1 MPIQILWGNDLNAQ
15 NTFIQKLIDKE
26 VSKEWKEIIVTNLNG
41 DDDEQV
47 NKAFDEVITP
57 PFGEGCRIVT
67 LKNNPI
73 FTAKN
78 EDLRTKFEKIHDN
91 IPQNTYFIL
100 QNTKK
105 PDSRLKSTKFLQK
118 LIKNNLA
125 KEKSFS
131 LPEIWDYEGQKR
143 FLENAA
149 NEMNIKM
156 DKNAA
161 ELIIDSVGNDSFK
174 LINEL
179 AKAKTY
185 LSAVSS
191 DSNSQL
197 FLKSIVVKKIFS
209 DHQSNIFKIIDL
221 LLQKNINESLIEINY
236 SLQKGEPALRLNAV
250 LISQIRIHT
259 IIKLGVN
266 SVMIIQKR
274 FVILQAFLIQK
285 EFFLFEKK
293 SKIYLK
299 NI

>member
-1 MPIQILWGNDLNAQ
+1 MDTKNVIAAISLSAAVIILYSLFFAPAVVDQKDISNDKNITSENSSTDAPSLVQDEETIKISRNDALKENERVLFENDKIKGSISLIGSSIDDLTFKNYT
-15 NTFIQKLIDKE
+15 NT
-26 VSKEWKEIIVTNLNG
+26 LNG
-41 DDDEQV
+41 DDNEQV
-47 NKAFDEVITP
+47 NKAFDAVLTP
-57 PFGEGCRIVT
+57 PFGEGYRIVS

-78 EDLRTKFEKIHDN
+78 EDLRIKFEKIHGN

-143 FLENAA
+143 FLEDAA
-149 NEMNIKM
+149 NEMNIKL

-179 AKAKTY
+179 AKAKT
-185 LSAVSS
+185 
-191 DSNSQL
+191 
-197 FLKSIVVKKIFS
+197 
-209 DHQSNIFKIIDL
+209 
-221 LLQKNINESLIEINY
+221 
-236 SLQKGEPALRLNAV
+236 
-250 LISQIRIHT
+250 
-259 IIKLGVN
+259 
-266 SVMIIQKR
+266 
-274 FVILQAFLIQK
+274 
-285 EFFLFEKK
+285 
-293 SKIYLK
+293 
-299 NI
+299 

>member
-15 NTFIQKLIDKE
+15 NTFIKKLIEKE
-26 VSKEWKEIIVTNLNG
+26 VSKEWKEINVTNLNG

-47 NKAFDEVITP
+47 NKAFDEVLTP
-57 PFGEGCRIVT
+57 PFGDGYRIVT

-125 KEKSFS
+125 KEQSFS

-143 FLENAA
+143 FLEDAA
-149 NEMNIKM
+149 NKMNIKI

-174 LINEL
+174 LRNEL

-185 LSAVSS
+185 LLALANSFISLKLSLPTESIINSA
-191 DSNSQL
+191 
-197 FLKSIVVKKIFS
+197 
-209 DHQSNIFKIIDL
+209 
-221 LLQKNINESLIEINY
+221 
-236 SLQKGEPALRLNAV
+236 
-250 LISQIRIHT
+250 
-259 IIKLGVN
+259 
-266 SVMIIQKR
+266 
-274 FVILQAFLIQK
+274 AFLSILI
-285 EFFLFEKK
+285 FILFAAS
-293 SKIYLK
+293 SKNLFCPS
-299 NI
+299 